1 MKSGQF
7 GSWVVIVVMLSIG
20 ILLTMVFFTAAQLS
34 PVIHVD
40 DAKTGILIPLYRHP
54 GSTWDDLIQVKHEHP
69 SVQIIAIINP
79 ANGPGS
85 WDLSYVLGIKK
96 LQSAGIPTL
105 GYVYTRY
112 GARNSSEIT
121 ADIDTYKNW
130 YGTNGIFFDEME
142 HVSGKEDYYSHLSN
156 YAKSVGLNFTI
167 GNPGKDV
174 SPSYLGT
181 VDNIVIYEHSGLPSV
196 ESLKGWHTKYPKY
209 NFSILPYGVDKLN
222 AKFVKSASHYV
233 GLIYI
238 TDQILPNPWYSLT
251 TYLDQLVSLVG
262 STSDN
267 GKDLDESSTY
277 DHGKDLNSISVQ
289 HEQ

>member
-20 ILLTMVFFTAAQLS
+20 ILLTMVFFAAAQLS

-181 VDNIVIYEHSGLPSV
+181 VDNIVIYEHSGLPSA